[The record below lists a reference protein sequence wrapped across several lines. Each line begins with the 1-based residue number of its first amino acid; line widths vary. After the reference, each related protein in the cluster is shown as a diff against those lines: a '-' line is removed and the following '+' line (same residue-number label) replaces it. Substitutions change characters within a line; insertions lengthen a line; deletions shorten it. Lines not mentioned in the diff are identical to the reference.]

1 MLIYK
6 ELEMLYDDEMLNKL
20 KWNMF
25 INEKRAESMI
35 VNDINKKF
43 RSDVVLILGGWSMN
57 KQVIKGISPTPNKKY
72 TKILENNFITLK
84 INEFRTSII
93 HNKLK

>member
-35 VNDINKKF
+35 VNDIKKKF
-43 RSDVVLILGGWSMN
+43 GSDVVLILGDWSMN
-57 KQVIKGISPTPNKKY
+57 KHVIKGISSTPNKKY

-84 INEFRTSII
+84 INKFRTSII
-93 HNKLK
+93 HNKF

>member
-25 INEKRAESMI
+25 INEKRAEKMI
-35 VNDINKKF
+35 INDIKKKF
-43 RSDVVLILGGWSMN
+43 GSDVVLILGD
-57 KQVIKGISPTPNKKY
+57 
-72 TKILENNFITLK
+72 
-84 INEFRTSII
+84 
-93 HNKLK
+93 

>member
-35 VNDINKKF
+35 VNDIKKKF
-43 RSDVVLILGGWSMN
+43 GSDVVLILGDWS
-57 KQVIKGISPTPNKKY
+57 KGNEQKGNISTPNKTL
-72 TKILENNFITLK
+72 TKVLKDNFNVYMID
-84 INEFRTSII
+84 E
-93 HNKLK
+93 